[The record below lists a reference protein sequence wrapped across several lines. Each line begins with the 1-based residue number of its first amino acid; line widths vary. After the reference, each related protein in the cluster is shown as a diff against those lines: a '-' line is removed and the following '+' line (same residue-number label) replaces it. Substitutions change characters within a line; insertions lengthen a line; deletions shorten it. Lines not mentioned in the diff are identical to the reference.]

1 MKLGVPTNNIKE
13 LINQKAD
20 KVEIGLA
27 IKDWINR
34 STKQGKTDIYI
45 FFAGHGLASDDGK
58 DMFLLPYDGSPR
70 LLASAIKRKD
80 GYLMIL
86 NKQIHEV

>member
-1 MKLGVPTNNIKE
+1 MKLGVPSTNIKE

-20 KVEIGLA
+20 RVEIGLA

-34 STKQGKTDIYI
+34 TTKKGKTDIYI

-70 LLASAIKRKD
+70 LLTSAIKEKRV
-80 GYLMIL
+80 I
-86 NKQIHEV
+86 